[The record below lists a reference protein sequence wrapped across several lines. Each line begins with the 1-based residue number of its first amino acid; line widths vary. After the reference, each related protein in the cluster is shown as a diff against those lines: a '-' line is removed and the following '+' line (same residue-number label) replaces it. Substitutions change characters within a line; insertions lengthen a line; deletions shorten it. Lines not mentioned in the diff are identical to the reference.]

1 MRRKIVKRYNRNMPQ
16 YFFVDESG
24 DPGLHSFKGV
34 PYFVLAM
41 VQMPNRD
48 PIEEF
53 GEIRKELRASP
64 RFEFHFHPMS
74 ASQKRIFFSGLSPVQ
89 FRVRTAIF
97 LKEQIPPALKG
108 LSGTDVLIHLINELV
123 LRASPLDIGD
133 DVLVLDGA
141 AEPVRKALRI
151 FLSETHRQTKR
162 DRPFKKI
169 VSGDSRTDDG
179 LQLADMIA
187 GAIRDHVWRKDSEY
201 FNTFRDRVIDLWQLD

>member
-1 MRRKIVKRYNRNMPQ
+1 MPQ

-48 PIEEF
+48 PIEKF
-53 GEIRKELRASP
+53 GEIRKELRVSP

-74 ASQKRIFFSGLSPVQ
+74 DSQKRVFFSGLSPIQ
-89 FRVRTAIF
+89 FRVRAAVF
-97 LKEQIPPALKG
+97 LKRQIPPALKG
-108 LSGTDVLIHLINELV
+108 LSGTDVLIHLVNGLV
-123 LRASPLDIGD
+123 LRASLDISD

-151 FLSETHRQTKR
+151 FLSETHREAKR
-162 DRPFKKI
+162 ERPFKKI

-187 GAIRDHVWRKDSEY
+187 GAIRDHIWRNESEY
-201 FNTFRDRVIDLWQLD
+201 FNSFSNRIMDLWRLD